1 MMSATD
7 GRIPLIVVTGFL
19 GSGKTSLIRHL
30 LADRCFSSAAVIVNE
45 FGQIGIDHHLFLQ
58 TEERIT
64 LLRDGCACCARR
76 DDLVVALLDL
86 VRRRDRAEGNAAKF
100 DLVLLETSGLADPG
114 PILHTIM
121 TDPILSRR
129 YRVEMTLATVDAVS
143 GEATIAGYAE
153 GVRQLAAANVIVIT
167 KRDLV
172 TAEVSARLEAVIT
185 QLNPTAAVVWADH
198 GRLEVERICGGE
210 GQFSSLAMKA
220 GGTTKASVP
229 VHGLSGQVASIALI
243 FEQPLNW
250 PAFGLWLTMLLHRHG
265 ERVLRVKGLLDVGS
279 AGPLLVE
286 GVQHVV
292 HAPRHLPAWPDADC
306 RSRLV
311 IIARELDFDLIRES
325 LAAFQGLASE
335 SK

>member
-30 LADRCFSSAAVIVNE
+30 LADRRYASAAVIVNE

-76 DDLVVALLDL
+76 DDLVTALLDL
-86 VRRRDRAEGNAAKF
+86 VRRRDRAETDASPF
-100 DLVLLETSGLADPG
+100 DRVVLETSGLADPG
-114 PILHTIM
+114 PILHTVM
-121 TDPILSRR
+121 TDPLLSRR
-129 YRVEMTLATVDAVS
+129 YRLEMTLATVDAVS
-143 GEATIAGYAE
+143 GQATIASYAE
-153 GVRQLAAANVIVIT
+153 GVRQLAAADWVVIT

-172 TAEVSARLEAVIT
+172 TPEVSARLEAAIAL
-185 QLNPTAAVVWADH
+185 LNPTAALVWADH
-198 GRLEVERICGGE
+198 GRLDVERLCSGE
-210 GQFSSLAMKA
+210 VQFSSLPMKGLGA
-220 GGTTKASVP
+220 TKPRLPLHGASGP
-229 VHGLSGQVASIALI
+229 VASIALS
-243 FEQPLNW
+243 FEKPLDW

-265 ERVLRVKGLLDVGS
+265 DRVLRVKGLLDVGS

-292 HAPRHLPAWPDADC
+292 HAPRHLPAWPDGDR

-311 IIARELDFDLIRES
+311 IISRELEFDLIRES

-335 SK
+335 S

>member
-1 MMSATD
+1 MTFAAD

-30 LADRCFSSAAVIVNE
+30 LADRQFASAVVIVNE
-45 FGQIGIDHHLFLQ
+45 FGQIGIDHHLFLK

-76 DDLVVALLDL
+76 DDLVASLLDL
-86 VRRRDRAEGNAAKF
+86 VRSRDRPDRDAPTF
-100 DLVLLETSGLADPG
+100 DPVLLETSGLADPG
-114 PILHTIM
+114 PILHTVM

-129 YRVEMTLATVDAVS
+129 YRVEMSLATVDAVS

-153 GVRQLAAANVIVIT
+153 AVRQITAADLIVIT

-172 TAEVSARLEAVIT
+172 TPEVSASLEDHIAR
-185 QLNPTAAVVWADH
+185 LNPTATLLRADH
-198 GRLEVERICGGE
+198 GRIDVERLWDGAVNV
-210 GQFSSLAMKA
+210 SSLTVKA
-220 GGTTKASVP
+220 GGAAEISVP
-229 VHGLSGQVASIALI
+229 RHGSSGQVKSLALS
-243 FEQPLNW
+243 FATPLDW
-250 PAFGLWLTMLLHRHG
+250 GAFGLWLTMLLHRHG
-265 ERVLRVKGLLDVGS
+265 DRVLRVKGLLDVGT

-292 HAPRHLPAWPDADC
+292 HAPRHLPAWPDGDS

-311 IIARELDFDLIRES
+311 VIARELEPDLIRES
-325 LAAFQGLASE
+325 LVAFQGLTSATG
-335 SK
+335 